1 MTDYSKMT
9 DEEFDAIAME
19 IIKDPS
25 SEWTSI
31 PDVDELARE
40 HFNNDVIDQWAKRNP
55 DKAWLD
61 KK

>member
-31 PDVDELARE
+31 PDVDE
-40 HFNNDVIDQWAKRNP
+40 QWAKRNP

-61 KK
+61 KDGVQIKGGELCKK